1 RDRGVLALALLAAP
15 AGLFAC
21 NGEIGARRQGTGTA
35 GSGTIGG
42 NGANGGAGGATGA
55 SGGATPTPTTPDAF
69 GTCPAG
75 GGEPGVSPAPANAT
89 EAIRNVVVMLLMSP
103 RFANHLELGGT
114 PIAGRAD
121 YLALD
126 PYEIAS
132 RLSYTF
138 WQTLPDDALLTAAA
152 DGSLATD
159 TGFNSQPDRA
169 FADAR
174 TRDPIW
180 QF

>member
-1 RDRGVLALALLAAP
+1 ARSCAATAPLAASC
-15 AGLFAC
+15 L
-21 NGEIGARRQGTGTA
+21 
-35 GSGTIGG
+35 
-42 NGANGGAGGATGA
+42 
-55 SGGATPTPTTPDAF
+55 DAF
-69 GTCPAG
+69 LASFGKRAYRRPLSTDEIAEMKDVAMGT
-75 GGEPGVSPAPANAT
+75 SPAPANAT